1 MRTLLISIIGFAIGA
16 TAMYIYLTKKY
27 EKLIDEETERIKA
40 VYKKRYERQ
49 LKKDN
54 PITEEALTERIEAQ
68 EDKTIPITYYKED
81 EVGECCWP
89 PQETTDEEETEEED
103 YPPEESEHPEEE
115 DLPPVRIIT
124 EEESIMMDEGFYDT
138 CRLTYYDTCGTLT
151 DDEDE
156 WMDAEACQYA
166 LGPHAV
172 DFPDYFGMNHQN
184 KDLIFVLNTKERTIY
199 EIARVYGQY
208 AITKEEMAEFE

>member
-40 VYKKRYERQ
+40 VYKKRYERL
-49 LKKDN
+49 LKKDA
-54 PITEEALTERIEAQ
+54 PIEETKEKPEKDENGRYIDEQYPPQ
-68 EDKTIPITYYKED
+68 EEVED
-81 EVGECCWP
+81 EV
-89 PQETTDEEETEEED
+89 DDDDED
-103 YPPEESEHPEEE
+103 YSPEEYEHPEEE

-184 KDLIFVLNTKERTIY
+184 KDIVFVLNTKERTIY
-199 EIARVYGQY
+199 EIARVYGEY
-208 AITKEEMAEFE
+208 RVSKEEMAEFE